1 MIKSFEAKYSFF
13 LSLNSARGVERWGG
27 GAEEVRNA
35 CNVLYERAITS
46 HTNKQQI
53 LANFLISLAYIK
65 NAPIEQKK
73 VGQRLKGK
81 NVSTSKG
88 NKGKI

>member
-1 MIKSFEAKYSFF
+1 MTKSFETIYSFF
-13 LSLNSARGVERWGG
+13 LSLNSARGVGGG

-53 LANFLISLAYIK
+53 LANILISVAYIK
-65 NAPIEQKK
+65 NAAIEQKK

-81 NVSTSKG
+81 NVSTLKEIKG
-88 NKGKI
+88 TI